1 MPSSAVRNFTDPDDY
16 AATIRQARVEL
27 TVTGRGHFAAQLI
40 RIDLHRLWMQRFSES
55 LPRIVHGT
63 GLGGRAV
70 ITFRTNSGPS
80 VSCNGVNL
88 LPTNVIRH
96 MDSGSSHQYS
106 SGATT
111 LGSMSLALEDMA
123 FVGSPIAGCDLA
135 PPRDTQIVTP
145 SRSAIAKLKRLHAAA
160 GHLAENAPEVIAHPE
175 AARGLEHALI
185 EAMVA
190 CLVTGR
196 AGGERSAHR
205 RHELIMRR
213 FHTMVE
219 EHPDEPL
226 YVPEMCRAIGIAERT
241 LRQCCQEHLGTSPK
255 HYLLTRRM
263 QLARRDLRR
272 ANYDAATVTQVASRY
287 GFWQFGYFAGAY
299 KSLFGELPSTTLA
312 RAPE

>member
-70 ITFRTNSGPS
+70 ITFRTNSGSS

-88 LPTNVIRH
+88 LPTNVIRC
-96 MDSGSSHQYS
+96 MESGGSHQYS
-106 SGATT
+106 SGATA

-175 AARGLEHALI
+175 ASRGLEHALI
-185 EAMVA
+185 EAMVS
-190 CLVTGR
+190 CLTAADTGEER
-196 AGGERSAHR
+196 AALR

-213 FHTMVE
+213 FHTMIE
-219 EHPDEPL
+219 EHPEEPL
-226 YVPEMCRAIGIAERT
+226 YIPEICKAIGIAERT
-241 LRQCCQEHLGTSPK
+241 LRTCCKEHLGVSPK

-272 ANYDAATVTQVASRY
+272 ADATATTVTQVASRY
-287 GFWQFGYFAGAY
+287 GFWQFGDFAGAY